1 MPSKNFIFFFLLS
14 IFAKIS
20 KLAKI
25 ALEILLHLCLKRM
38 QVFFGICW
46 LILYAHVC
54 TFPCSCSCFSIN
66 RIYSRE
72 MSNVRRETKSETNY
86 QTSQDHLDIMFMAT
100 LTLGLSAPTYM
111 EIHFDSS
118 SLSFHQQWMLLNIS
132 DKKISGSFETAVKAP
147 IERCESLNF
156 SRCLPRPTS
165 GTGNVLV
172 DKSERWYRS

>member
-1 MPSKNFIFFFLLS
+1 MFKKNAGVLWYLL
-14 IFAKIS
+14 IDTLCACMYFP
-20 KLAKI
+20 
-25 ALEILLHLCLKRM
+25 LHL
-38 QVFFGICW
+38 
-46 LILYAHVC
+46 
-54 TFPCSCSCFSIN
+54 CSCSCFSIN

-86 QTSQDHLDIMFMAT
+86 QTSQHHLYIMFMAT
-100 LTLGLSAPTYM
+100 LALGLSAPTYM

-132 DKKISGSFETAVKAP
+132 AKKISGSFETAVKAP

-172 DKSERWYRS
+172 DKWERWYRS

>member
-1 MPSKNFIFFFLLS
+1 MLSKNFIFLFLLS

-46 LILYAHVC
+46 LILYVHVC
-54 TFPCSCSCFSIN
+54 TFPCTCALFRVFPSIECTAERCQMWDVRLNPRLIIKQVNTIWTSCLWPKCP
-66 RIYSRE
+66 
-72 MSNVRRETKSETNY
+72 
-86 QTSQDHLDIMFMAT
+86 HLH
-100 LTLGLSAPTYM
+100 GN
-111 EIHFDSS
+111 
-118 SLSFHQQWMLLNIS
+118 SFWFQQSVIPKAMNAVEYFRS
-132 DKKISGSFETAVKAP
+132 KKISGSFETAVKAP

-165 GTGNVLV
+165 GTGNVLI